1 MDELEIQ
8 QKRREH
14 DEQATQ
20 QRAAILGL
28 QYLDMRDIEQSIALA
43 NDVMEIDDM
52 HKNRMVP
59 LIKGNHDMV
68 YQFGVTSQTPQSMMD
83 KMRRDYDEVN
93 QQVQFNLISGSALRL

>member
-28 QYLDMRDIEQSIALA
+28 QYLDMRDIEQSIALP
-43 NDVMEIDDM
+43 EW
-52 HKNRMVP
+52 
-59 LIKGNHDMV
+59 
-68 YQFGVTSQTPQSMMD
+68 Q
-83 KMRRDYDEVN
+83 
-93 QQVQFNLISGSALRL
+93 